1 MDGRTLCLN
10 VTYEPLGFLSKERAA
25 VVLYEEKAELLEA
38 GERSFRSNSGIEIPE
53 PLVIRLNRFIK
64 MPRQMKEGIT
74 SRVLFARDHWT
85 CQYCGKKAS
94 QLKGKN
100 NHLTI
105 DHIKPRAQGGRH
117 HWENVVTAC
126 YVCNIK
132 KRDRTPM
139 QANMK
144 FVDMYKNRSPKKPH
158 LLVFTYGGKVTWQQA
173 NWIKSYYGVNS
184 LDEDVDYK
192 DPGDLAD
199 E

>member
-1 MDGRTLCLN
+1 M
-10 VTYEPLGFLSKERAA
+10 
-25 VVLYEEKAELLEA
+25 VLYEGKADLLEK
-38 GERSFRSNSGIEIPE
+38 GDKCFRSTSGMEIPE
-53 PLVIRLNRFIK
+53 PLVIRLNRYIK
-64 MPRQMKEGIT
+64 MPRQVKEGIT

-85 CQYCGKKAS
+85 CQYCGTKARD
-94 QLKGKN
+94 LKGKN
-100 NHLTI
+100 NRLTI

-144 FVDMYKNRSPKKPH
+144 FVDQYKNRSPKKPH
-158 LLVFTYGGKVTWQQA
+158 LLVFTYGGKVTPEQSE
-173 NWIKSYYGVNS
+173 WIKSYYGVNS
-184 LDEDVDYK
+184 LDDHIDYDEPK
-192 DPGDLAD
+192 DLDD